1 MKKMHHLGDS
11 LKTFLVIFAAV
22 FGLSFVSL
30 GSAGTVEAKE
40 LTDVITSVDLLNA
53 SDTRLTTDS
62 EGVYQ
67 LRTSTAY
74 KLRALFDLKNYNGNL
89 ENGDYFTFDIP
100 APLDLYERTQQ
111 LTDTDTGVTIAEA
124 RITKNGNGTGGT
136 VTVTLKNLDI
146 YLEAT
151 GGDVVKDVSG
161 NFAASFKI
169 DSDITKEDVTYNSAG
184 MASAVTHTYTT
195 TTNSGTVEGYENFA
209 KAGGQAISEAWN
221 SPRLASIGSVSSG
234 NYASAWRV
242 RVNTGG
248 QDYGSNLV
256 LTDTIP
262 SSESYAAIQYIPES
276 LAVYSAPSM
285 TSSTSATAS
294 DFVLLTEGTD
304 YTVQWNANYTNF
316 TVTFADGSQKYWV
329 TYKTTTPNDGSTVAN
344 SVSVATADG
353 TDLTQRSNNTR
364 TSMTASATSLYSGT
378 IVASTAY
385 RIKINKTDS
394 FTLAPVTGAVYTV
407 TAPDGST
414 QDITTNDNGIA
425 LTDEYDASLVGQTFT
440 VKEKTAPAGYQTDDT
455 EYTVTLGAA
464 GSSINLKDNPIPAT
478 VDITA
483 TKALTGR
490 TLADGEF
497 TFNLYDTNGNL
508 IGTAKND
515 SNGSIVFKDVEF
527 LGIGTYNYTIKE
539 DTGTAASGITFDEN
553 SYPVTVEV
561 KRENNLLTAK
571 VTSETATLTNRYEAN
586 PATITLSA
594 TKVLTG
600 RTLTADEF
608 EFALT
613 GQDGAEIETVKNAA
627 DGSITF
633 SELTFNTAG
642 TYTYTISEES
652 GSAAGITYD
661 DSTVAVT
668 VTVTDNGKGQLEA
681 EAVYADGDQTFENT
695 YVEPTTTTTTTTT
708 ITTTTEATTT
718 ASSSTTTESAATTER
733 ATTTNAATTTENAGT
748 TETPAVT
755 ESTTAAQ
762 ASTATENTTVTE
774 APTTTQAPSTEAA
787 TTVTTEA
794 GTITTTLAVTDSTSA
809 ETPTTDPA
817 TTSTT
822 TSTSTSTTAD
832 PSGKGSNNKNGNSNS
847 GKGLPSTG
855 EQAGKFLAVIGLA
868 VLAVAGGYLF
878 VLKRRS

>member
-30 GSAGTVEAKE
+30 GSARTVEAKE

-100 APLDLYERTQQ
+100 APLDVYERTLQ

-364 TSMTASATSLYSGT
+364 TSITASATSLYSGT

-455 EYTVTLGAA
+455 EYTITLGAA

-483 TKALTGR
+483 TKALAGR

-561 KRENNLLTAK
+561 KRENNLLMAK

-608 EFALT
+608 EFVLT
-613 GQDGAEIETVKNAA
+613 GQDGTEIETVKNAA

-681 EAVYADGDQTFENT
+681 EAVYADGDQAFENT
-695 YVEPTTTTTTTTT
+695 YVEPTTTTT
-708 ITTTTEATTT
+708 TTTTEATTT
-718 ASSSTTTESAATTER
+718 ASSSTTTESAATTEPATTTEASTTTER

-762 ASTATENTTVTE
+762 ASTTTEN
-774 APTTTQAPSTEAA
+774 

-794 GTITTTLAVTDSTSA
+794 GTITTTPTLTDSTSA

-832 PSGKGSNNKNGNSNS
+832 PSGKGSNNKNGKSNS

-855 EQAGKFLAVIGLA
+855 EQAGMFLTVIGFA